1 MGKDCALS
9 VTKRGPEA
17 WSVAKKGR
25 IINNSHITQKPV
37 QRVQSVRGSNNN
49 FARAVHFFAHVF
61 SVAAQ
66 L

>member
-49 FARAVHFFAHVF
+49 FARDFFAHVF